1 MNLVKDP
8 RRKIAS
14 IFGSKP
20 PGSGFGT
27 HHGQG
32 GGQASAAQPPN
43 EPETNIQPGADS
55 KNSIAPQQRHGD
67 ALHNRGVDG
76 QIRDEVAMGT
86 EASQQQPN
94 SSSAP
99 PSCAT
104 KNDDVGAGRSS
115 RKVKKGELDEKWLR
129 EKLSEVES
137 QFQQEK
143 NSWLDERKRLRGQID
158 HLNSENDSLKRELK
172 AVGSLLVDAQN
183 LSQVRGEELKGA
195 QVFLTKAD
203 MISTTDVVQKVTTLN
218 TEISQTASRF
228 VELLHLTK
236 NPNKAWQ
243 RQPTTMEK
251 RMLGEK
257 LASDLHELSNRHSLA
272 SGRTEPNPLL
282 IQVVFQIAITTWCS
296 SMVSSWELNDR
307 QLADSMASMY
317 SGIRE
322 FEDQA
327 VSGRWRSITRA
338 QLRRSSPND
347 VGGLQ
352 SFVNAIKGI
361 LDVAGWSIRDAD
373 QEQLERVLSPLS
385 KAVQS
390 LRKALG
396 EDVTSLDMEVT
407 TIDAGQ
413 MFDAE
418 HMEDGFGG
426 SGKSSSP
433 SRLKIASA
441 PENVVGTTGLGLRTR
456 KGQTNENESIL
467 LPQVALEG
475 VLKEAMKPVSL
486 KLQKRTA
493 TRP

>member
-8 RRKIAS
+8 RRKLALM
-14 IFGSKP
+14 FGSKP
-20 PGSGFGT
+20 DSGFGT
-27 HHGQG
+27 HHGPR
-32 GGQASAAQPPN
+32 GGQTSAAQPPN
-43 EPETNIQPGADS
+43 EPETKIQPGIVSSENS
-55 KNSIAPQQRHGD
+55 KAPQQRQGD

-76 QIRDEVAMGT
+76 RIRDEVAMGK
-86 EASQQQPN
+86 EASQQPN
-94 SSSAP
+94 SSSVP

-115 RKVKKGELDEKWLR
+115 RKVKKGALDEKRLR

-143 NSWLDERKRLRGQID
+143 DSWLNERKRLRGQID

-236 NPNKAWQ
+236 SPNKTQ

-272 SGRTEPNPLL
+272 SGCTEPNPLL

-296 SMVSSWELNDR
+296 SMVSSWEPNDR
-307 QLADSMASMY
+307 QLADSMSIMY

-322 FEDQA
+322 F
-327 VSGRWRSITRA
+327 
-338 QLRRSSPND
+338 
-347 VGGLQ
+347 
-352 SFVNAIKGI
+352 
-361 LDVAGWSIRDAD
+361 
-373 QEQLERVLSPLS
+373 
-385 KAVQS
+385 
-390 LRKALG
+390 G
-396 EDVTSLDMEVT
+396 E
-407 TIDAGQ
+407 
-413 MFDAE
+413 
-418 HMEDGFGG
+418 
-426 SGKSSSP
+426 
-433 SRLKIASA
+433 
-441 PENVVGTTGLGLRTR
+441 
-456 KGQTNENESIL
+456 
-467 LPQVALEG
+467 
-475 VLKEAMKPVSL
+475 
-486 KLQKRTA
+486 
-493 TRP
+493 

>member
-8 RRKIAS
+8 RRKLALM
-14 IFGSKP
+14 FGSKP
-20 PGSGFGT
+20 DSGFGT
-27 HHGQG
+27 HHGPR
-32 GGQASAAQPPN
+32 GGQTSAAQPPN
-43 EPETNIQPGADS
+43 EPETKIQPGIVSSENS
-55 KNSIAPQQRHGD
+55 KAPQQRQGD

-76 QIRDEVAMGT
+76 QIRDEVAMEK
-86 EASQQQPN
+86 EASPQEPN
-94 SSSAP
+94 SSSVP

-115 RKVKKGELDEKWLR
+115 RKGKKRASDEKRLR

-143 NSWLDERKRLRGQID
+143 DSWLDERRRLRAQID
-158 HLNSENDSLKRELK
+158 YLNGENDSLKRELK

-236 NPNKAWQ
+236 SPNRTQ

-257 LASDLHELSNRHSLA
+257 LASDLHELSNHHSLA

-296 SMVSSWELNDR
+296 YMVSSWEPNDR
-307 QLADSMASMY
+307 QLADSMSSMY

-322 FEDQA
+322 
-327 VSGRWRSITRA
+327 
-338 QLRRSSPND
+338 
-347 VGGLQ
+347 VG
-352 SFVNAIKGI
+352 
-361 LDVAGWSIRDAD
+361 
-373 QEQLERVLSPLS
+373 E
-385 KAVQS
+385 
-390 LRKALG
+390 
-396 EDVTSLDMEVT
+396 
-407 TIDAGQ
+407 
-413 MFDAE
+413 
-418 HMEDGFGG
+418 
-426 SGKSSSP
+426 
-433 SRLKIASA
+433 
-441 PENVVGTTGLGLRTR
+441 
-456 KGQTNENESIL
+456 
-467 LPQVALEG
+467 
-475 VLKEAMKPVSL
+475 
-486 KLQKRTA
+486 
-493 TRP
+493 